1 MDTNNEIVLAPNYF
15 EANSSDDTQ
24 RVLKPN
30 VTIHDIKYWRF
41 RAVEDILE
49 EMTDYYSSAFGKP
62 TRIVDITPESFS
74 EKIFYGRI
82 IIYEDAKK
90 IVIID
95 RISHTIIPFGSIIKY
110 NPIDMSKV
118 SVMGGDITSQWSVTP
133 IIGASL
139 IGSLAD
145 GITSGGIIGGASINK
160 EYTQNPY
167 KTIMVEDYGLEIT
180 TSDMQEPSVYIFF
193 DNDAYALSQFTNIL
207 EIILHNE
214 DNKNDKSKKIFK
226 QEIPFGEIYTRLY
239 NKEIERLKIED
250 EELQIQKA
258 KEAEEWRKQRNT
270 SSSGCM
276 VSLLLA
282 IMASFAI
289 SFLI

>member
-1 MDTNNEIVLAPNYF
+1 MDTNNEIVLAPNFF
-15 EANSSDDTQ
+15 EANSSDNTQ

-41 RAVEDILE
+41 RAVEDILV

-62 TRIVDITPESFS
+62 SRIVDITPESFS

-82 IIYEDAKK
+82 IIFEDAKK

-95 RISHTIIPFGSIIKY
+95 RISHTIIPFGSVIKY

-118 SVMGGDITSQWSVTP
+118 SVMGGDITSQWSVSP

-139 IGSLAD
+139 IGNLAD
-145 GITSGGIIGGASINK
+145 GITSGGIFGGAAINK

-167 KTIMVEDYGLEIT
+167 KTITVEDYCVEIT
-180 TSDMQEPSVYIFF
+180 TSDMQEPSVFVFF
-193 DNDAYALSQFTNIL
+193 DNDAYALSQFTSIL
-207 EIILHNE
+207 EIIIHNE

-239 NKEIERLKIED
+239 SKEIERLKIED
-250 EELQIQKA
+250 EELQMQKA
-258 KEAEEWRKQRNT
+258 KETEEWRKQRNT

-282 IMASFAI
+282 IIASFAI